1 MHEAFVHAY
10 WHSHHWVLVPK
21 DVVENNLQSWM
32 HKSILLLK
40 DLTPSSEDA
49 IDSCTQ
55 LFPTPQTSSCA
66 NKTAFYRLSLRNPNV
81 HFPPPDAWAAPGHH
95 VPFLRT
101 EEGEGEGSWRAGAKS
116 SARTRAETSSSCCV
130 RGMQSKRLCSESS
143 SGEEQQIWNI
153 RKQAH
158 AYEGHVWYLSIN
170 YKLFHSQAAF
180 FQANH
185 LLQSYWLSRKD
196 LILYGQTDITNF
208 ILFYKKVIII
218 AEADLFWKDSISHF
232 FPTYSYFLFSA

>member
-66 NKTAFYRLSLRNPNV
+66 NKTAFYRLLLRNPNV
-81 HFPPPDAWAAPGHH
+81 HFPPRRVGSTWSPRPLSENRRTRGGGQLESRSQELCPNPSGNLPQLLCQGAAEQEAVLREQQWRRTTNLKHMKAGSCIWRACLIFINQLQT
-95 VPFLRT
+95 VPFS
-101 EEGEGEGSWRAGAKS
+101 GSFLPSKS
-116 SARTRAETSSSCCV
+116 LTAV
-130 RGMQSKRLCSESS
+130 
-143 SGEEQQIWNI
+143 
-153 RKQAH
+153 
-158 AYEGHVWYLSIN
+158 
-170 YKLFHSQAAF
+170 
-180 FQANH
+180 
-185 LLQSYWLSRKD
+185 
-196 LILYGQTDITNF
+196 ILTF
-208 ILFYKKVIII
+208 K
-218 AEADLFWKDSISHF
+218 ER
-232 FPTYSYFLFSA
+232 SYFVLLDWHY

>member
-66 NKTAFYRLSLRNPNV
+66 NKTAFYRLLLRNPNV
-81 HFPPPDAWAAPGHH
+81 HFPPRRVGSTWSPRPRSENRRMRGGGQLESRSQGLCPNPSGNLPQLLCQGDAEQEA
-95 VPFLRT
+95 VLR
-101 EEGEGEGSWRAGAKS
+101 
-116 SARTRAETSSSCCV
+116 
-130 RGMQSKRLCSESS
+130 
-143 SGEEQQIWNI
+143 EQQWRRTTNLNI

-170 YKLFHSQAAF
+170 YKPFHSQAAF

-185 LLQSYWLSRKD
+185 LLQSYWPSRKD
-196 LILYGQTDITNF
+196 LILYC
-208 ILFYKKVIII
+208 
-218 AEADLFWKDSISHF
+218 
-232 FPTYSYFLFSA
+232 